1 MKKKYYGVL
10 MAFAL
15 LFAFN
20 AKVSATEVS
29 AEDTIS
35 SKLDSAS
42 DGILEVAEGTFTEST
57 IAITEDMTIKGAGK
71 DKTIIT
77 GKITVDG
84 DAKLIL
90 ENVTIKSGDTNANT
104 ISLTNGADLEVKNS
118 IIYSNNE
125 DSIDF
130 AGNSSGIYA
139 EGDSKIDVISTTIYA
154 KYAIY
159 AKGGNNEIN
168 IKDNS
173 SINGYAAIDV
183 SNGVGGEVVEGNKV
197 TVDSSTLTGYNGCVG
212 GSNNGYGTIVFG
224 AQKGLK
230 LNITNSI
237 ITNSVTGDYKEDLI
251 LFSDGYNLSSGTEI
265 EITDSTLKNTDN
277 EKGSVI
283 YNLGETDSVS
293 TNIIAVSN
301 SETEGKEYADD
312 GESIYITLST
322 VEGDIVTLFKKDTIN
337 ETLKAFLDEMSKSL
351 DDDEYVFEGYY
362 IDDKY
367 ENKFNVE
374 DEITENTKIYMKV
387 SEKKAEEVETPN
399 TFDGITSYILIGIIS
414 FVACLSLGLLFKKK
428 LEN

>member
-1 MKKKYYGVL
+1 MKKKYYGFL
-10 MAFAL
+10 MALAL

-29 AEDTIS
+29 AEETIS
-35 SKLDSAS
+35 SKLASAS

-84 DAKLIL
+84 DAKLTL
-90 ENVTIKSGDTNANT
+90 ENVTIKSGDTEAKT

-130 AGNSSGIYA
+130 TGNSSGIYA
-139 EGDSKIDVISTTIYA
+139 EGDSTIDVISTTIYA

-173 SINGYAAIDV
+173 SINGYAAVDV
-183 SNGVGGEVVEGNKV
+183 SNGIDGEVVEGNKV
-197 TVDSSTLTGYNGCVG
+197 TIDSSTLTGYNETGEG
-212 GSNNGYGTIVFG
+212 QNDYGTIVFG

-230 LNITNSI
+230 LNITKST
-237 ITNSVTGDYKEDLI
+237 ITNSVTGDSKEDLI
-251 LFSDGYNLSSGTEI
+251 LFSDAYNLSSETEI

-337 ETLKAFLDEMSKSL
+337 ETLEAFLDVMSKSL
-351 DDDEYVFEGYY
+351 NDDEYIFEGYY

-387 SEKKAEEVETPN
+387 SEKKAEEVDAPN